1 MPETLWIY
9 CGDIH
14 RLLDPH
20 WVGIIVSLAAVL
32 CGGLI
37 GAERARAQKPAG
49 IRTLILICLGSAI
62 FTQASI
68 LIAAEHA
75 DRGRIAAQIVSGIGF
90 LGAGAII
97 RERGLVIGVT
107 TGAGIWATA
116 AVGIVLGGGY
126 VVAGIFF
133 TLLIFGTLV
142 AARGLDR
149 LVLGPCKY
157 RTLRIAFNAGN
168 GKMPHVIE
176 GILDEHLYQGPV
188 EYSGPESERVVS
200 LRICVAHR
208 EHRAFVRPLVSLPE
222 ATRVWED

>member
-1 MPETLWIY
+1 MLEKFWIY

-14 RLLDPH
+14 HLLDPH
-20 WVGIIVSLAAVL
+20 WVGMIVSLTATL

-116 AVGIVLGGGY
+116 AVGIVIGGGY
-126 VVAGIFF
+126 VVAGVFF

-157 RTLRIAFNAGN
+157 RTLRVSFDPTD
-168 GKMPHVIE
+168 GKAAHVIE
-176 GILDEHLYQGPV
+176 GILDEHQYQGPV
-188 EYSGPESERVVS
+188 GYGGSGSERVVS
-200 LRICVAHR
+200 IRICVAHR
-208 EHRAFVRPLVSLPE
+208 EHRAFVRPLVSLPQV
-222 ATRVWED
+222 TRVWED